1 MTPLLLSD
9 ALVERLQ
16 DIAEQ
21 EHRSVEDVL
30 QTMIQQYTPETQAQS
45 EAEISD
51 ESAEGQH
58 NPLLGLIGLLDEY
71 TNETDLSSTVRETL
85 KKYSHP
91 QYGWT
96 KRDRT
101 D

>member
-1 MTPLLLSD
+1 MTPFTLPD
-9 ALVERLQ
+9 ALVEQLQ
-16 DIAEQ
+16 DIAEK

-30 QTMIQQYTPETQAQS
+30 QTMIQQYTPKTDA
-45 EAEISD
+45 EAEIS
-51 ESAEGQH
+51 EEAAEEQP
-58 NPLLGLIGLLDEY
+58 NPLLGLLGLLDEY

>member
-1 MTPLLLSD
+1 MTPLTLPD
-9 ALVERLQ
+9 ALVEQLQ
-16 DIAEQ
+16 NIAEQ

-30 QTMIQQYTPETQAQS
+30 QTMIQQYTPQPQIILNDAPPVP
-45 EAEISD
+45 D
-51 ESAEGQH
+51 
-58 NPLLGLIGLLDEY
+58 PLVGLIGLLDEY

-85 KKYSHP
+85 KQYSHP

-96 KRDRT
+96 KRGRT

>member
-1 MTPLLLSD
+1 MTPLILPD
-9 ALVERLQ
+9 TLVERLQ

-30 QTMIQQYTPETQAQS
+30 QAMIQQYESETESQS
-45 EAEISD
+45 EEALSEDASPNPD
-51 ESAEGQH
+51 
-58 NPLLGLIGLLDEY
+58 PLLGLIGLLDDDIQ
-71 TNETDLSSTVRETL
+71 ETDLSSTVRETL

-96 KRDRT
+96 KRGRT
-101 D
+101 G